1 MTVRVLPHVDFKT
14 YHRIFVVHRL
24 TDKVGVADAIAYELR
39 QLGYDATA
47 GAPTEMLPQ
56 TDLVVTYDD
65 LWNWD
70 INNYLVEVDLAV
82 MLSHTEK
89 IIAIGHYSK
98 PTAVIDHAPAEL
110 IHALVVRMFRHA

>member
-1 MTVRVLPHVDFKT
+1 MSTRVLPHVDFRK
-14 YHRIFVVHRL
+14 YNRIFVIHRL

-39 QLGYDATA
+39 QLGYDATS
-47 GAPTEMLPQ
+47 GAPTEMVPG

-70 INNYLVEVDLAV
+70 INNYLVEVDLQV
-82 MLSHTEK
+82 MLARTEK

-98 PTAVIDHAPAEL
+98 PTAVLDHAPAEL
-110 IHALVVRMFRHA
+110 IHDLVVRMFKHA